1 LTAAWNE
8 FPPIDRDVGFTL
20 SCRKGVIMPIIIL
33 IIALASLRYF
43 EVGPFANLSWWWI
56 GGLLLVAFI
65 WFEFIE
71 RMLGLDK
78 RRANESLEKARKER
92 VKRAFKK

>member
-1 LTAAWNE
+1 
-8 FPPIDRDVGFTL
+8 
-20 SCRKGVIMPIIIL
+20 MPLIIL
-33 IIALASLRYF
+33 IVLLSILRYF

-56 GGLLLVAFI
+56 IGLFGIAFV

-78 RRANESLEKARKER
+78 RKAHEQLEKARRER
-92 VKRAFKK
+92 VTKTFKK

>member
-1 LTAAWNE
+1 MLLIV
-8 FPPIDRDVGFTL
+8 PIVVL
-20 SCRKGVIMPIIIL
+20 SI
-33 IIALASLRYF
+33 LRYF

-56 GGLLLVAFI
+56 GGLFAIAFV

-78 RRANESLEKARKER
+78 RKAHESLEKARRER
-92 VKRAFKK
+92 VNKAFKK